1 MQRLRDNRWL
11 RRFRAIFLGF
21 VIGILVLE
29 ALLRV
34 AGLAISLADDHQR
47 DTASDGSRRVL
58 CLGAC
63 YTIGLGSDPDESY
76 PAQLQTQL
84 EERYPDDPVA
94 VINGGVRGKSVDYFS
109 EQIEVILD
117 ETEPDV
123 VVLNVNDRLRYKAE
137 ELSELKRAES
147 SFWLSGLQWLGDY
160 SVLARVILLAVEGP
174 SEDTG
179 MPEEWWEQ
187 RFSEPF
193 GQDVLTSQL
202 TKAQATVKSK
212 PGDVKSLLKLAH
224 AYERRS
230 DHSRAVLIFD
240 RVVEL
245 EPHKPEHYLRRAE
258 ARIMLRDFQG
268 AWEDLSVLPTQH
280 GSFHDFHWAKANEAL
295 DEKDAQST
303 WVHRF
308 KRLSLYYAT
317 WGKTEKSQ
325 EFITEVQQRRPGT
338 AWAHDFAD
346 FYTALMEAQESGG
359 PVLNSLPTADAL
371 FERMVGGDVELG
383 ARYGLFEEDGVERS
397 VDTDEAAQEFEMLL
411 RHHLERIKRATD
423 ERDIRLIVENM
434 SSRPEQQQVLEEICA
449 DLNIPLVP
457 LQEGLAAHA
466 ERDQLLHES
475 QSLRLST
482 QGNAFMAEEIFPY
495 VVTALE
501 E

>member
-1 MQRLRDNRWL
+1 MQRLQDNRWI
-11 RRFRAIFLGF
+11 RRVRAVFLGF
-21 VIGILVLE
+21 FIGILALE
-29 ALLRV
+29 ILLRV

-117 ETEPDV
+117 DTQPDV
-123 VVLNVNDRLRYKAE
+123 VVLNVNDRLRYKTE

-179 MPEEWWEQ
+179 MPEDWWLK
-187 RFSEPF
+187 RSSAPS
-193 GQDVLTSQL
+193 GQDVLASQL
-202 TKAQATVKSK
+202 TKALARVESR

-230 DHSRAVLIFD
+230 DYSSALLIFD

-245 EPHKPEHYLRRAE
+245 ESHKPEHYLRRAE
-258 ARIMLRDFQG
+258 ARIMLRDFRG

-280 GSFHDFHWAKANEAL
+280 ASFHDFHWAKANEAL

-308 KRLSLYYAT
+308 KRLSLYYST
-317 WGKTEKSQ
+317 WGKAEKSL
-325 EFITEVQQRRPGT
+325 EFIAEVQQRRPGT

-346 FYTALMEAQESGG
+346 FYTSLMEAQESGAS
-359 PVLNSLPTADAL
+359 VLSSLPTADVL
-371 FERMVGGDVELG
+371 FERMAGSDVELG
-383 ARYGLFEEDGVERS
+383 ARYGLFEEDGVERA
-397 VDTDEAAQEFEMLL
+397 VDTDQAAQEFQILL
-411 RHHLERIKRATD
+411 RHHLERVKSATD
-423 ERDIRLIVENM
+423 ERGIRLIVENM
-434 SSRPEQQQVLEEICA
+434 SSRPEQQLVLEEICA
-449 DLNIPLVP
+449 DLEIPLVP
-457 LQEGLAAHA
+457 LQENLAAHE
-466 ERDQLLHES
+466 ERDQLLHET
-475 QSLRLST
+475 QSLRLSER
-482 QGNAFMAEEIFPY
+482 GNAFMADEIFPY